1 MEKNWEKERKKFHRE
16 VLAAF
21 PQADM
26 AIIDKA
32 FDFGKDAHKNQRR
45 WSGEPYFIHCV
56 EVATIIAQLRLDV
69 ISIIASL
76 LHDVVEDTGV
86 SIEDVREEFGEEVA
100 HIVDGE
106 TKISSVTADKG
117 EIRQAEN
124 FRKMLLSMVSDIRV
138 ILIKFADRLHN
149 MRTIE
154 HLPQRKQEQIS
165 RETLEVYAP
174 LAHRLGIARIK
185 LELEDLAFKVL
196 EPDAYRYLVR
206 KVRDKK
212 SDRDAYIDRVKDPLG
227 KALKKAGIHASI
239 YGRSKSFF
247 SIFKKIKDRGVPFE
261 EIYDLLAVR
270 IICDNIESCY
280 HTLGI
285 VHTIFPPI
293 PERFKDY
300 IATPKLNGYQSI
312 HTTVIGPLGRML
324 EIQIRTKSM
333 HRTAEIG
340 IAAHWR
346 YKEGRKKAERV
357 DRQLDWLKTILDFQ
371 DDSGDPRELLEDLK
385 IDLFQDEV
393 FVFTP
398 RGDLIKLPQ
407 GATPIDFAFAV
418 HSDVGFHCIG
428 SKIGGRIVPLN
439 TPLKSGDSVEI
450 ITSTNQHPNQN
461 WIKFVKTAK
470 ARGHIKRWLKKTL
483 RDQSAKLGEELLQKE
498 LKEIRADMPAGKLGE
513 AARTLGFATLQD
525 LFVSIGQG
533 DSTVKSVVR
542 RLFPEMTEERKPEAV
557 TDKIQ
562 KRLKGSPYGVRVQG
576 IDNLLIQFAGCC
588 QPVPGDKITGF
599 LTRGKGVT
607 VHRNDCPNLPQLLEE
622 PERKI
627 DVTWDVTDGKR
638 FLVGIRVLGEDR
650 RNFLRDITE
659 AISSSDV
666 NILSGSLKVEDT
678 IATNTFLLEV
688 KDSDHLISITRNLLK
703 VKGVITVDR
712 FSGSGEI

>member
-1 MEKNWEKERKKFHRE
+1 MEKTWEKELQKFHKE
-16 VLAAF
+16 ILMAF
-21 PQADM
+21 PHVELDVV
-26 AIIDKA
+26 DKA
-32 FDFGKDAHKNQRR
+32 FEYGKEAHKTQRR
-45 WSGEPYFIHCV
+45 WSGEPYFTHCIA
-56 EVATIIAQLRLDV
+56 VATIIAQLRLDMTSV
-69 ISIIASL
+69 VAAL

-106 TKISSVTADKG
+106 TKISTVTADKG

-154 HLPQRKQEQIS
+154 HLPQRKQEQIA

-185 LELEDLAFKVL
+185 WELEDLSFKVL

-212 SDRDAYIDRVKDPLG
+212 SDRDAYLERVTVPFQ
-227 KALKKAGIHASI
+227 KALKKAAVHASI
-239 YGRSKSFF
+239 YGRSKSFY

-270 IICDNIESCY
+270 IIVDNIEACY

-312 HTTVIGPLGRML
+312 HTTVIGPLGKML

-340 IAAHWR
+340 IAAHWL
-346 YKEGRKKAERV
+346 YKEGKKKAERV

-371 DDSGDPRELLEDLK
+371 EDSGDPRELLEDLK

-418 HSDVGFHCIG
+418 HSDIGLHCIG
-428 SKIGGRIVPLN
+428 AKIGGKIVPLN
-439 TPLKSGDSVEI
+439 TSLKSGDSVEI
-450 ITSTNQHPNQN
+450 ITSTNHHPNLD
-461 WIKFVKTAK
+461 WIKYVKTAK
-470 ARGHIKRWLKKTL
+470 ARGHIKRWMKKTL
-483 RDQSAKLGEELLQKE
+483 HEQSAKLGEELVIKE
-498 LKEIRADMPAGKLGE
+498 LKDARADVPGGKLE
-513 AARTLGFATLQD
+513 EISKSMGFATIED
-525 LFVSIGQG
+525 LYISIGRG
-533 DSTVKSVVR
+533 DTPVRSVIR
-542 RLFPEMTEERKPEAV
+542 RLVPDSAEERKAEAI
-557 TDKIQ
+557 TEKIQ

-576 IDNLLIQFAGCC
+576 IDNLLISFARCC

-607 VHRNDCPNLPQLLEE
+607 VHRSDCSNLSQLLEE
-622 PERKI
+622 PERQI
-627 DVTWDVTDGKR
+627 EVEWDVSDGKR
-638 FLVGIRVLGEDR
+638 FLVGIRVMGEDR
-650 RNFLRDITE
+650 RNFLKDVTE
-659 AISSSDV
+659 AISNSDV
-666 NILSGSLKVEDT
+666 NILSGSINVEDS
-678 IATNTFLLEV
+678 IASNTFLLEV
-688 KDSDHLISITRNLLK
+688 KDADHLVSITRNLLK
-703 VKGVITVDR
+703 VKGVIAVDR
-712 FSGSGEI
+712 FSGKGEA